1 MIQKVVFKFILP
13 LLIFAVVLGTI
24 QSITDHSLDPRHDSL
39 IDQLNEF
46 NREVPIGK
54 PDQHEEE
61 EAEMVLRGVTTQNL
75 LAAQNC
81 LYPAIIYSE
90 AREHDGEG
98 LEALDPDVAQ
108 DLEDDEEDFLENL
121 QAENRLWSDVVPEEA
136 NTREEHTVF
145 SFGKNYPNQDENLI
159 RYAVHETS
167 FAGNC
172 MGAEPIDLIKGDSW
186 TDIVIPNLGLMGT
199 NTGAVGCFVSNIAC
213 GVAVA
218 NWMAG
223 QIGATAEDTILKE
236 FEGHAAQGRFGQISF
251 KMHENVTIKHN
262 ELFAMD
268 LGWWA
273 RHQGGLDFSASLDD
287 PLGLFKPGADTSP
300 DFTRGGR
307 SAAFIPDGIV
317 TDDEAESHMD
327 SEVESTKGVLGDN
340 PARQARD
347 QRTLAIGHLL
357 EHDNDYDTLFSFDP
371 DDWGADD
378 ERWVRR
384 RLIMPYHHWDGDWIE
399 SINAFRVRMVDV
411 PTFASSNMQDIPDFN
426 SGQYRWSNSDSLG
439 SFDSSNNPSQF
450 TSDIEEI
457 LDHSDTDSDRRKFKN
472 VFEYLVLNTDFHICE
487 GVEGSIK
494 SNAGGFDET
503 GKPSASNLP
512 GEELRDVAFPEIKI
526 DWERSDITKE
536 QCIEQ
541 HLEEEYGTTDYDVY
555 EGDDPDL
562 EWFDGEIIVPK

>member
-1 MIQKVVFKFILP
+1 MIQRVVFKFILP

-24 QSITDHSLDPRHDSL
+24 QSITDHSLNPRHDSL

-61 EAEMVLRGVTTQNL
+61 KAEMVLRGVTTQNL
-75 LAAQNC
+75 LAAQHC

-90 AREHDGEG
+90 AREHPGEG
-98 LEALDPDVAQ
+98 LDALDNDML
-108 DLEDDEEDFLENL
+108 DEMEDDDKELLENL
-121 QAENRLWSDVVPEEA
+121 EAERVSWDEA
-136 NTREEHTVF
+136 VAANADAREDHTIF
-145 SFGKNYPNQDENLI
+145 SFGKEYPNADENLI

-167 FAGNC
+167 FTGNC
-172 MGAEPIDLIKGDSW
+172 MGAEPIDLIVGDSW
-186 TDIVIPNLGLMGT
+186 QEIVIPNMGLMGKT
-199 NTGAVGCFVSNIAC
+199 TGAVGCFVSNIAC

-218 NWMAG
+218 NWAVG
-223 QIGATAEDTILKE
+223 QIGATAQDTVLKE

-251 KMHENVTIKHN
+251 TMHENVTIQHN

-273 RHQGGLDFSASLDD
+273 RHRGGLDFSATLDNPGD
-287 PLGLFKPGADTSP
+287 LIDPGADTSP

-317 TDDEAESHMD
+317 TDDGAESHMD
-327 SEVESTKGVLGDN
+327 DNVESTALLESH
-340 PARQARD
+340 PRRHARD

-357 EHDNDYDTLFSFDP
+357 EHDDDYSVFT
-371 DDWGADD
+371 DDA
-378 ERWVRR
+378 RWIRR

-411 PTFASSNMQDIPDFN
+411 PTFASSNMKEIPDFN
-426 SGQYRWSNSDSLG
+426 SEQYRWSNSDSLG
-439 SFDSSNNPSQF
+439 SFDSTNNPSQF
-450 TSDIEEI
+450 TSDVEDI

-472 VFEYLVLNTDFHICE
+472 VFEYIVLNTDFHICE
-487 GVEGSIK
+487 GVEGSIQ

-503 GKPSASNLP
+503 GKPSAGNLP
-512 GEELRDVAFPEIKI
+512 GEELRDVAFPKI
-526 DWERSDITKE
+526 EVDWERSDITKN

-562 EWFDGEIIVPK
+562 EWFDGEIIVPQ